1 MSTAGNGSKERE
13 GSMSEARL
21 LAALSSIAL
30 AGCVSQ
36 ALATDVTQQRL
47 ENPEPQNWLTVH
59 RDYGNSRHAPL
70 DQINRANV
78 KDLKLKFIV
87 SIGGTTTG
95 GPLRGK
101 EEGTPLVDDGFMYVA
116 DTWSRVMKF
125 DVRSGTQAVPL
136 WRYDP
141 KITRART
148 NRGLAMYGNRI
159 FVLTY
164 DARVIALDRDSGEVA
179 WEVQGA
185 APQDPVTGTPSR
197 VQGFSAAPLAVKT
210 RGGREL
216 VLAGESTG
224 GSMGTRS
231 WIGAWDV
238 NNGQLAWRTFTIPA
252 PGESGHE
259 TWKDNH
265 NAWRIGGASVWQTA
279 SYDPATN
286 LVYYGTGDAFPTF
299 DPEFRPGD
307 NLYTASTLA
316 LDADTGKIVWF
327 FQETPNEHWDF
338 DTPSPKMLYEAT
350 INGEPRKLVGNFSR
364 NGFYYTLDRA
374 TGQFLRADQ
383 YQEKVTWTKG
393 IDPKTGKPVDY
404 DGARDVQLYAGIGTL
419 RAKPGREACPWWSG
433 SPTFFPPTFDA
444 KRQIAYAAGGE
455 GCTTGYV
462 IKTPMDET
470 EDWVGLRMCCQETGR
485 ATAHGALWALDV
497 RTGKIVAKTELPL
510 PNESGLLSTDGDL
523 LFAGQP
529 NGRFAAYDADTLA
542 ETWSFSLGTP
552 ITAPPMSY
560 SVGGK
565 QYVAVVAGG
574 TARMRG
580 AVLYQPSAVVAV
592 FGL

>member
-1 MSTAGNGSKERE
+1 MFAKS
-13 GSMSEARL
+13 L
-21 LAALSSIAL
+21 LTVLSSIAL
-30 AGCVSQ
+30 AGLASQ
-36 ALATDVTQQRL
+36 ALAAEVTLQRL
-47 ENPEPQNWLTVH
+47 ENAASEPQDWLMVH
-59 RDYGNSRHAPL
+59 RDYNNSRHSPL
-70 DQINRANV
+70 DQVNRGNA

-87 SIGGTTTG
+87 SIGGTATG
-95 GPLRGK
+95 GALRGK
-101 EEGTPLVDDGFMYVA
+101 EESTPLVDDGFMYVA

-125 DVRSGTQAVPL
+125 DVRSGTEAVPL

-148 NRGLAMYGNRI
+148 NRGLAMYGNKV

-185 APQDPVTGTPSR
+185 APQDPATGTPSK

-238 NNGQLAWRTFTIPA
+238 DTGQLAWRTFTIPA
-252 PGESGHE
+252 PGEAGHE

-279 SYDPATN
+279 SFDPATN

-338 DTPSPKMLYEAT
+338 DTPSPKMLYQT
-350 INGEPRKLVGNFSR
+350 MINGETRKVVGNFSR

-393 IDPKTGKPVDY
+393 IDPKSGRPVDY
-404 DGARDVQLYAGIGTL
+404 DASRDVQLYAGVGTL
-419 RAKPGREACPWWSG
+419 RDKPGRESCPWWSG

-444 KRQIAYAAGGE
+444 KRQIAYASGGE
-455 GCTTGYV
+455 GCTSGYV

-470 EDWVGLRMCCQETGR
+470 KDWVGLRMCCQETGR

-497 RTGKIVAKTELPL
+497 RTGKVVAKAQFAN
-510 PNESGLLSTDGDL
+510 PNEAGLLSTGGDL
-523 LFAGQP
+523 LFAGHSD
-529 NGRFAAYDADTLA
+529 GRFAAYDADTLA
-542 ETWSFSLGTP
+542 EVWSFNLGTP

-565 QYVAVVAGG
+565 QYIAVVAGG

-580 AVLYQPSAVVAV
+580 AVLYQPSAIVAV

>member
-1 MSTAGNGSKERE
+1 MSGKS
-13 GSMSEARL
+13 L
-21 LAALSSIAL
+21 LTALSSIAL
-30 AGCVSQ
+30 AGLASQ
-36 ALATDVTQQRL
+36 ALAADVTQQRL
-47 ENPEPQNWLTVH
+47 ENAASEPQDWLMVH
-59 RDYGNSRHAPL
+59 RDYGNSRHSPL
-70 DQINRANV
+70 DQVNRGNA

-87 SIGGTTTG
+87 SIGGTATG
-95 GPLRGK
+95 GALRGK
-101 EEGTPLVDDGFMYVA
+101 EESTPLVDDGFMYVA

-148 NRGLAMYGNRI
+148 NRGLAMYGNKV

-185 APQDPVTGTPSR
+185 APQDPATGTPSK

-238 NNGQLAWRTFTIPA
+238 NTGRLAWRTFTIPA
-252 PGESGHE
+252 PGEAGHE

-279 SYDPATN
+279 SFDPTTN

-338 DTPSPKMLYEAT
+338 DTPSPKMLYQT
-350 INGEPRKLVGNFSR
+350 MINGELRKVVGNFSR
-364 NGFYYTLDRA
+364 NGFYYTLDRS

-393 IDPKTGKPVDY
+393 IDPKTGTPVDY
-404 DGARDVQLYAGIGTL
+404 DASRDVQLYAGVGTL
-419 RAKPGREACPWWSG
+419 RNKPGRESCPWWSG

-444 KRQIAYAAGGE
+444 KRQIAYASGGE
-455 GCTTGYV
+455 GCTSGYV

-470 EDWVGLRMCCQETGR
+470 KDWVGLRMCCQETGR

-497 RTGKIVAKTELPL
+497 RTGKLVAKAQFAN

-523 LFAGQP
+523 LFVGHS

-542 ETWSFSLGTP
+542 EVWSFNLGTP

-565 QYVAVVAGG
+565 QYIAVVAGG

-580 AVLYQPSAVVAV
+580 AVLYQPSAIVAV

>member
-1 MSTAGNGSKERE
+1 
-13 GSMSEARL
+13 MSERSI

-30 AGCVSQ
+30 AGCISQ
-36 ALATDVTQQRL
+36 ALAADVTQQRL
-47 ENPEPQNWLTVH
+47 QNTAAEPANWLMVH
-59 RDYGNSRHAPL
+59 RDYGNSRHSPL

-78 KDLKLKFIV
+78 KDLKLKFII
-87 SIGGTTTG
+87 SIGGTATG
-95 GPLRGK
+95 GTQRGK

-125 DVRSGTQAVPL
+125 DVRSGTEAVPR
-136 WRYDP
+136 WRHDP

-148 NRGLAMYGNRI
+148 NRGLAMYGNKV

-185 APQDPVTGTPSR
+185 APQDPVTGTPSK

-216 VLAGESTG
+216 VLVGESTG

-238 NNGQLAWRTFTIPA
+238 NTGQLAWRTFTIPA

-279 SYDPATN
+279 SFDPTTN

-338 DTPSPKMLYEAT
+338 DTPSPKMLYQT
-350 INGEPRKLVGNFSR
+350 MINGELRKVVGNFSR
-364 NGFYYTLDRA
+364 NGFYYTLDRS

-393 IDPKTGKPVDY
+393 IDPKTGRPVDY
-404 DGARDVQLYAGIGTL
+404 DASRDVQLYAGVGTL
-419 RAKPGREACPWWSG
+419 RDKPGRESCPWWSG

-444 KRQIAYAAGGE
+444 KRQIAYASGGE
-455 GCTTGYV
+455 GCTSGYV

-470 EDWVGLRMCCQETGR
+470 KDWVGLRMCCQETGR

-497 RTGKIVAKTELPL
+497 RTGKLVAEAQFAN

-523 LFAGQP
+523 LFVGHS

-542 ETWSFSLGTP
+542 EVWSFNLGTP

-565 QYVAVVAGG
+565 QYIAVVAGG

-580 AVLYQPSAVVAV
+580 AVLYQPSAIVAV

>member
-1 MSTAGNGSKERE
+1 MSGKS
-13 GSMSEARL
+13 L
-21 LAALSSIAL
+21 LTALSSIAL
-30 AGCVSQ
+30 AGLTSQ
-36 ALATDVTQQRL
+36 AIAADVTQQRL
-47 ENPEPQNWLTVH
+47 ENAASEPQDWLMVH
-59 RDYGNSRHAPL
+59 RDYGNSRHSPL
-70 DQINRANV
+70 DQVNRGNA

-87 SIGGTTTG
+87 SIGGTATG
-95 GPLRGK
+95 GALRGK
-101 EEGTPLVDDGFMYVA
+101 EESTPLVDDGFMYVA

-148 NRGLAMYGNRI
+148 NRGLAMYGNKV

-185 APQDPVTGTPSR
+185 APQDPATGTPSK

-238 NNGQLAWRTFTIPA
+238 NTGALAWRTFTIPA

-279 SYDPATN
+279 SFDPTTN

-338 DTPSPKMLYEAT
+338 DTPSPKMLYQT
-350 INGEPRKLVGNFSR
+350 MINGELRKVVGNFSR
-364 NGFYYTLDRA
+364 NGFYYTLDRS

-393 IDPKTGKPVDY
+393 IDPKTGTPVDY
-404 DGARDVQLYAGIGTL
+404 DASRDVQLYAGVGTL
-419 RAKPGREACPWWSG
+419 RDKPGRESCPWWSG

-444 KRQIAYAAGGE
+444 KRQIAYASGGE
-455 GCTTGYV
+455 GCTSGYV

-470 EDWVGLRMCCQETGR
+470 KDWVGLRMCCQETGR

-497 RTGKIVAKTELPL
+497 RTGKLVAEAQFAN

-523 LFAGQP
+523 LFVGHS

-542 ETWSFSLGTP
+542 EVWSFNLGTP

-565 QYVAVVAGG
+565 QYIAVVAGG

-580 AVLYQPSAVVAV
+580 AVLYQPSAIVAV

>member
-1 MSTAGNGSKERE
+1 
-13 GSMSEARL
+13 MSEWRL

-30 AGCVSQ
+30 VGWISQ
-36 ALATDVTQQRL
+36 ALAADVTQQRL
-47 ENPEPQNWLTVH
+47 ENTAAEPDNWLMVH
-59 RDYGNSRHAPL
+59 RDYGNTRHSPL

-78 KDLKLKFIV
+78 KDLRLKFII
-87 SIGGTTTG
+87 SIGGTATG
-95 GPLRGK
+95 GTQRGK
-101 EEGTPLVDDGFMYVA
+101 EESTPLVDDGFMYVA

-125 DVRSGTQAVPL
+125 DVHSGTEAVPL
-136 WRYDP
+136 WRHDP

-148 NRGLAMYGNRI
+148 NRGLAMYGNKV

-179 WEVQGA
+179 WEVQGS
-185 APQDPVTGTPSR
+185 APQDPVTGTPSK
-197 VQGFSAAPLAVKT
+197 VQGFSAAPLAVRT

-238 NNGQLAWRTFTIPA
+238 NTGQLAWRTFTIPA

-350 INGEPRKLVGNFSR
+350 INGEPRKVVGNFSR

-383 YQEKVTWTKG
+383 YQEKVNWTKG

-404 DGARDVQLYAGIGTL
+404 DASRDVQLYAGIGTL
-419 RAKPGREACPWWSG
+419 RQKPGREACPWWSG

-444 KRQIAYAAGGE
+444 RRKIAFASGGE

-470 EDWVGLRMCCQETGR
+470 KDWVGLRMCCQETGR
-485 ATAHGALWALDV
+485 ASAHGALWALDV
-497 RTGKIVAKTELPL
+497 STGKIVAKTEFPI
-510 PNESGLLSTDGDL
+510 PNESGLLSTGGDL
-523 LFAGQP
+523 LFTGHS

-542 ETWSFSLGTP
+542 EVWSFSLGTP

-565 QYVAVVAGG
+565 QYIAVVAGG

>member
-1 MSTAGNGSKERE
+1 MSGKS
-13 GSMSEARL
+13 L
-21 LAALSSIAL
+21 LTALSSIAL
-30 AGCVSQ
+30 AGLASQ
-36 ALATDVTQQRL
+36 ALAADVTQQRL
-47 ENPEPQNWLTVH
+47 ENAASEPQDWLMVH
-59 RDYGNSRHAPL
+59 RDYGNSRHSPL
-70 DQINRANV
+70 DQVNRGNA
-78 KDLKLKFIV
+78 KDLKLRFIV
-87 SIGGTTTG
+87 SIGGTATG
-95 GPLRGK
+95 GALRGK
-101 EEGTPLVDDGFMYVA
+101 EESTPLVDDGFMYVA

-148 NRGLAMYGNRI
+148 NRGLAMYGNKV

-185 APQDPVTGTPSR
+185 APQDPATGTPSK

-238 NNGQLAWRTFTIPA
+238 NTGRLAWRTFTIPA
-252 PGESGHE
+252 PGEAGHE

-279 SYDPATN
+279 SFDPTTN

-338 DTPSPKMLYEAT
+338 DTPSPKMLYQT
-350 INGEPRKLVGNFSR
+350 MINGELRKVVGNFSR
-364 NGFYYTLDRA
+364 NGFYYTLDRS

-393 IDPKTGKPVDY
+393 IDPKTGTPVDY
-404 DGARDVQLYAGIGTL
+404 DASRDVQLYAGVGTL
-419 RAKPGREACPWWSG
+419 RNKPGRESCPWWSG

-444 KRQIAYAAGGE
+444 KRQIAYASGGE
-455 GCTTGYV
+455 GCTSGYV

-470 EDWVGLRMCCQETGR
+470 KDWVGLRMCCQETGR

-497 RTGKIVAKTELPL
+497 RTGKLVAEAQFAN

-523 LFAGQP
+523 LFVGHS

-542 ETWSFSLGTP
+542 EVWSFNLGTP

-565 QYVAVVAGG
+565 QYIAVVAGG

-580 AVLYQPSAVVAV
+580 AVLYQPSAIVAV

>member
-1 MSTAGNGSKERE
+1 MSGKS
-13 GSMSEARL
+13 L
-21 LAALSSIAL
+21 LTALSSIAL
-30 AGCVSQ
+30 AGLASQ
-36 ALATDVTQQRL
+36 ALAADVTQQRL
-47 ENPEPQNWLTVH
+47 ENAASEPQDWLMVH
-59 RDYGNSRHAPL
+59 RDYGNSRHSPL
-70 DQINRANV
+70 DQVNRGNA

-87 SIGGTTTG
+87 SIGGTATG
-95 GPLRGK
+95 GALRGK
-101 EEGTPLVDDGFMYVA
+101 EESTPLVDDGFMYVA

-125 DVRSGTQAVPL
+125 DVRSGTEAVPL

-148 NRGLAMYGNRI
+148 NRGLAMYGSKV

-185 APQDPVTGTPSR
+185 APQDAATGTPSK

-238 NNGQLAWRTFTIPA
+238 NTGQLAWRTFTIPA
-252 PGESGHE
+252 PGEAGHE

-279 SYDPATN
+279 SFDPATN

-338 DTPSPKMLYEAT
+338 DTPSPKMLYQT
-350 INGEPRKLVGNFSR
+350 MINGELRKVVGNFSR
-364 NGFYYTLDRA
+364 NGFYYTLDRS

-393 IDPKTGKPVDY
+393 IDPKTGRPVDY
-404 DGARDVQLYAGIGTL
+404 DASRDVQLYAGVGTL
-419 RAKPGREACPWWSG
+419 RDKPGRESCPWWSG

-444 KRQIAYAAGGE
+444 KRQIAYASGGE
-455 GCTTGYV
+455 GCTSGYV

-470 EDWVGLRMCCQETGR
+470 KDWVGLRMCCQETGR

-497 RTGKIVAKTELPL
+497 RTGKLVAKAQFAN

-523 LFAGQP
+523 LFVGHS

-542 ETWSFSLGTP
+542 EVWSFNLGTP

-565 QYVAVVAGG
+565 QYIAVVAGG

-580 AVLYQPSAVVAV
+580 AVLYQPSAIVAV